1 MQQEISSRELQTL
14 VFLFTLVCVCIPFEP
29 ARLESVVL
37 MRFRVG
43 ERLEGKKVRWICSAV
58 I

>member
-29 ARLESVVL
+29 VRLELVIL

-43 ERLEGKKVRWICSAV
+43 ERLEGKRFVGFAQL
-58 I
+58 

>member
-14 VFLFTLVCVCIPFEP
+14 VFLFTLVCVCIPFEL

-43 ERLEGKKVRWICSAV
+43 KRLEGKRFAGFAQP
-58 I
+58 